1 MNRRT
6 LLLGTGAA
14 LGAGLFDARGAM
26 AQVPTVTGAGATFPR
41 PLYERWSALAR
52 DAGAVQLN
60 YQSIGSGGGINQ
72 ITARTVDFG
81 ASDAPLT
88 TEQLTERNLLQ
99 FPTVMGSVVLSANL
113 PGVADN
119 ALKLTPEVIA
129 DIFLGKITRWRD
141 NRIVELNRGLTIP
154 NLPLSIAYRADGSGT
169 TWVWTTYLSRV
180 SEEWKN
186 GPGAG
191 TSVRWPVGNGARGNE
206 GVSNII
212 RNSPGTIG
220 YIENAYAVVNRM
232 PTTQIRN
239 KAGNFM
245 TPQPAAFNATAATAD
260 WNVPNSAAAMS
271 GARVLVIAMD
281 PQGNASTALGADHR
295 EGVPSI
301 YEVLSGELAL
311 VDVIQECPDIPGL
324 WTAPATIDL
333 AGADVWPIT
342 SPTYILLPTNP
353 AADKVAGSRNAMR
366 FFDWAFT
373 NGAEAATRLEYIPLP
388 ASAHAAIR
396 AAWAARVKGPG
407 GEALWP
413 VA

>member
-14 LGAGLFDARGAM
+14 LGAGLVHARGAM

-41 PLYERWSALAR
+41 PLYERWSAAAR
-52 DAGAVQLN
+52 DAGVTQLN

-88 TEQLTERNLLQ
+88 TEQLTERKLMQ

-113 PGVADN
+113 PGVGN
-119 ALKLTPEVIA
+119 NVLKLTPEVIA

-141 NRIVELNRGLTIP
+141 PKIVELNRGVPLP
-154 NLPLSIAYRADGSGT
+154 NMPLAVAYRADGSGT
-169 TWVWTTYLSRV
+169 TWVWTTYLSRI
-180 SEEWKN
+180 SNEWKD

-239 KAGNFM
+239 KAGNFISPE
-245 TPQPAAFNATAATAD
+245 TPAFLATAANAD
-260 WNVPNSAAAMS
+260 WGVPNFAA
-271 GARVLVIAMD
+271 D
-281 PQGNASTALGADHR
+281 
-295 EGVPSI
+295 
-301 YEVLSGELAL
+301 
-311 VDVIQECPDIPGL
+311 
-324 WTAPATIDL
+324 TIDL
-333 AGADVWPIT
+333 AGATVWPIT
-342 SPTYILLPTNP
+342 SPTYILLPVDPP
-353 AADKVAGSRNAMR
+353 AEKVAGSRNAMR
-366 FFDWAFT
+366 FFDWAYRS
-373 NGAEAATRLEYIPLP
+373 GGEIASRLEYIPLP
-388 ASAHAAIR
+388 SSAHDQIR
-396 AAWAARVKGPG
+396 AAWGRLVKGPDG
-407 GEALWP
+407 ASLWP
-413 VA
+413 VG